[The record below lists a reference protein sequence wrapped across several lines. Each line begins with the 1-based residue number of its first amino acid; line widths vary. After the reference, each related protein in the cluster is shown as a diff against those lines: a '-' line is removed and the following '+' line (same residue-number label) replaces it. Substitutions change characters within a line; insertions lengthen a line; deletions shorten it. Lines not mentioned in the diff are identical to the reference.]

1 MRASEILRNL
11 ADLIDRA
18 EAKQSNSAQAI
29 QAVAPQQA
37 PTQDQ
42 QSTLVAVKV
51 PNTDNTEAGVFV
63 PPLQAKL
70 ELLKKSVN
78 VDSIYDQTGADEDL
92 TGRGQDN
99 EDELEQM
106 KKMAGINPVVADE
119 AGSDEPL
126 DV

>member
-18 EAKQSNSAQAI
+18 ESQPSPAAQAI
-29 QAVAPQQA
+29 QAVAPQEV

-42 QSTLVAVKV
+42 TPDLVAVAV
-51 PNTDNTEAGVFV
+51 PNKDETEAGVFV
-63 PPLQAKL
+63 PPLQAKI
-70 ELLKKSVN
+70 ELLKKA
-78 VDSIYDQTGADEDL
+78 VDVDNIYDQG
-92 TGRGQDN
+92 
-99 EDELEQM
+99 EDELSQM

-119 AGSDEPL
+119 AASDEPL